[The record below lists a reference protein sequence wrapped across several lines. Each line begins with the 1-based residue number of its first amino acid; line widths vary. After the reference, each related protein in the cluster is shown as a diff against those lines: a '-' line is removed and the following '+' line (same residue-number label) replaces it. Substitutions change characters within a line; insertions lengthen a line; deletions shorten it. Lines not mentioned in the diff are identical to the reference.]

1 MRNRVCERMCTCVPM
16 CRCTRSFFFFPDE
29 KLCLFYMGY
38 IKETADFL
46 SSVSHQNGNT
56 PQDSR
61 IKHGFNLGLAEK

>member
-1 MRNRVCERMCTCVPM
+1 MYLCTYVQVHKIF
-16 CRCTRSFFFFPDE
+16 FFFFPDE

>member
-1 MRNRVCERMCTCVPM
+1 MSVCVPVYL
-16 CRCTRSFFFFPDE
+16 CAGAQDLFFFFPDE